1 MSPFIN
7 SNMFLCMVGF
17 LISAF
22 WCLFC
27 PLPII
32 LLLFMAGYP
41 TSISWCLFWS
51 FNYHSL
57 FFSSTNHSAP
67 SPYHSAPLYGRIPN
81 FCLLMFILLSTYHS
95 APSPYHSAPLYGRIP
110 NFCLLMFIL
119 LSTYHSAPCTYH
131 SAPSTYHSAP
141 LYGRIPNFCL
151 LTFILLF
158 QAAEL
163 SYSVIILPK
172 NGMFITWFC

>member
-1 MSPFIN
+1 MCDMSPFIN

-95 APSPYHSAPLYGRIP
+95 AP
-110 NFCLLMFIL
+110 
-119 LSTYHSAPCTYH
+119 CTYH